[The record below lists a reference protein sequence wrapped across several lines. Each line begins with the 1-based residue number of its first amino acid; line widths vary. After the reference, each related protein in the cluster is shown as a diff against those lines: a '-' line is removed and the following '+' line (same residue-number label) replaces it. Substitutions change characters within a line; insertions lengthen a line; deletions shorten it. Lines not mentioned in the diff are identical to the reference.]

1 MSSEL
6 EQTEKPPKH
15 ILFVGGGTMGHI
27 SPLVAVM
34 EAVHELDGEAN
45 LSYAGLLSDLTSPA
59 LDMSGLDFSRH
70 AITAGKLN
78 RFATHKHLGEL
89 FKFGQGF
96 SDALQLMKDVKPDVV
111 FCKGGFV
118 SVPVAMVAKM
128 LKVPVYSHESDV
140 VPGLA
145 NRLLAKI
152 SRKIFTAFPKSV
164 YRKLPQHKLE
174 YIGQPVRKS
183 FFSELAFPT
192 EIGED
197 VKLSLELP
205 LLFITG
211 SQGSRKIN
219 NLVAENWGE
228 LLKTFQIVQQCGHLD
243 YTKLLERKLEL
254 PEELQDRLHL
264 LPSITDMAP
273 LLQHAELVISRAGG
287 IIAELAAS
295 KAASIL
301 IPLSTAAQN
310 HQWENAQV
318 LGKDDA
324 AIVLNETILS
334 AAELLAVIQE
344 LHASEERRQSLRKTI
359 SKFAKPDA
367 AREIARR
374 LLSAAE

>member
-1 MSSEL
+1 
-6 EQTEKPPKH
+6 
-15 ILFVGGGTMGHI
+15 MGHI

-34 EAVHELDGEAN
+34 EAVHELDSEAT

-96 SDALQLMKDVKPDVV
+96 SDALQLMKDVNPDVV

-145 NRLLAKI
+145 NRVLAKI
-152 SRKIFTAFPKSV
+152 SCKIFTAFPKSV
-164 YRKLPQHKLE
+164 YKKLPQHKLE
-174 YIGQPVRKS
+174 YVGQPVRKS
-183 FFSELAFPT
+183 FFEELAFPT
-192 EIGED
+192 MVGED
-197 VKLSLELP
+197 VELSLELP
-205 LLFITG
+205 LLFVTG
-211 SQGSRKIN
+211 SQGSRTIN
-219 NLVAENWGE
+219 NLIAENWGE
-228 LLKTFQIVQQCGHLD
+228 LLTTFQIVQQCGNLD

-254 PEELQDRLHL
+254 SKESQARLHL
-264 LPSITDMAP
+264 LPSVTDMAP
-273 LLQHAELVISRAGG
+273 LLQHAELVVSRAGG

-295 KAASIL
+295 RAASIL

-318 LGKDDA
+318 LGKEDA
-324 AIVLNETILS
+324 AVVLNEKILS

-344 LHASEERRQSLRKTI
+344 LHASESQRQSLRDKI
-359 SKFAKPDA
+359 SRFAKPGA
-367 AREIARR
+367 SREIAES
-374 LLSAAE
+374 LLAAAK